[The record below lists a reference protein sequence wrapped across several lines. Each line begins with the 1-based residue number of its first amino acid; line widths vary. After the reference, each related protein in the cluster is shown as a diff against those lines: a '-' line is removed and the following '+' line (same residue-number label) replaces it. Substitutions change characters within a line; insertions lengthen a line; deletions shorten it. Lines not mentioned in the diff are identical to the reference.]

1 MGSLKDQISED
12 IKTAL
17 KQKEETQLKALR
29 LLYAEIKN
37 LEIKKKPD
45 PLKDNDI
52 INLIK
57 KQIKQYKEVIQ
68 ELVQAGRSNKAE
80 EELTKSEYLKKYL
93 PPELTSEE
101 LAQMVND
108 SILNLKA
115 EGLKDQGLVIKEV
128 QKKAQGRAD
137 NVQIAQMT
145 REKLQQL

>member
-1 MGSLKDQISED
+1 MNLKDQISED

-17 KQKEETQLKALR
+17 KQKEETQLQALR

-45 PLKDNDI
+45 SLTDSDI
-52 INLIK
+52 IALIK
-57 KQIKQYKEVIQ
+57 RQVKQYKEVIQ
-68 ELVQAGRSNKAE
+68 ELVQAGRSNEAE
-80 EELTKSEYLKKYL
+80 EELTKLEHLKKYL

-101 LAQMVND
+101 LVQIVNE
-108 SILNLKA
+108 SILNTKA

-128 QKKAQGRAD
+128 QKKVQGRAD
-137 NVQIAQMT
+137 NVQIAQIV